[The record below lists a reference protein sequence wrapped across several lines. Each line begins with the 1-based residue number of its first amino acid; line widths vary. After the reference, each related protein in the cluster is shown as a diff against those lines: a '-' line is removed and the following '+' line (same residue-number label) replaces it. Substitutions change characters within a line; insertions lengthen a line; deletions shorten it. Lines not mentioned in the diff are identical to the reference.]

1 MLAVSAGLS
10 ADFSA
15 GFSTTVGFSAA
26 VFSITAFS
34 EMPLA
39 LIPGSGRLATSAE
52 VSGALLPAFAASGAG
67 LASDCGSAVG
77 TAAAGA
83 VPAGLGAREWFAMY
97 GPIIVA
103 ATHGKD
109 FNA

>member
-15 GFSTTVGFSAA
+15 GFSTTIGFSAA

-39 LIPGSGRLATSAE
+39 LIPGSERLATSAE

-67 LASDCGSAVG
+67 LASACGSAVETG
-77 TAAAGA
+77 GRR
-83 VPAGLGAREWFAMY
+83 VRCGFGGDVMIDDVGPDNSRGHRREY
-97 GPIIVA
+97 I
-103 ATHGKD
+103 H
-109 FNA
+109 